1 MSITAWLP
9 SRYRKVT
16 SSNRTSP
23 RVTTSGFASGAS
35 TTARGRASVLMP
47 SWMVPTLSNRLVIS
61 HITQWLMPDRRSAI
75 AVTAATAPVPTWPMD
90 HSHSAVPQAPM
101 ISATISAW
109 FSVSNRLTSRI
120 CA

>member
-1 MSITAWLP
+1 
-9 SRYRKVT
+9 
-16 SSNRTSP
+16 
-23 RVTTSGFASGAS
+23 
-35 TTARGRASVLMP
+35 MP

-90 HSHSAVPQAPM
+90 HSHSAVPQAAR
-101 ISATISAW
+101 ISSTMSAW
-109 FSVSNRLTSRI
+109 FTVSKMLTSRI